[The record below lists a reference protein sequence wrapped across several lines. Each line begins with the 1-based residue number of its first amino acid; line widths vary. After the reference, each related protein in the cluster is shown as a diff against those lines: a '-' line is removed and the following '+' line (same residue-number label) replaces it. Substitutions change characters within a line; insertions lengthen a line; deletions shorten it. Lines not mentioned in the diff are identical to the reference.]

1 MIVGRVTVVIVSRF
15 TFTITFVVLDGY
27 ALRQGLAV
35 WDREAR
41 RATAGLSLA
50 NVLANSNL
58 DALVSK

>member
-1 MIVGRVTVVIVSRF
+1 MIVCRVTVVIVSHF

-27 ALRQGLAV
+27 AWRQGLAV
-35 WDREAR
+35 CDREAR

>member
-1 MIVGRVTVVIVSRF
+1 VIVGRVTVVIVSR
-15 TFTITFVVLDGY
+15 FTITFVVLDGY